1 MDFAAIAREVFA
13 IEAAAVAGLSDGLDG
28 SFSRAVLAILA
39 TRGRVI
45 VCGIGKSGIIGKK
58 IAATLASTGTPA
70 FFMHPGEAFH
80 GDLGMVTADDVFLAI
95 SNSGETEE
103 LIKLLPFLRDNGN
116 LTVTLTGNAASTL
129 AQHASLHLSV
139 RVPRE
144 ACPLQLAPTASTTA
158 TLAMGDALAVALM
171 RARDFQPH
179 HFARLHPGG
188 SLGRRLLQQVRDEM
202 RTADLPFV
210 GADADADTVLQAMT
224 RGRLG
229 IALVTDRM
237 AADQI
242 IADQMTAD
250 RTASD
255 QKTADREATDASVTV
270 APTLA
275 DDPDQ
280 PTAATASRRALGII
294 TDGDLRRAMQIHG
307 AAFFER
313 TAADLM
319 TPAPVSIAVDA
330 SMHAALELMAEHHI
344 TLLVVVDGERVVG
357 VVQK

>member
-1 MDFAAIAREVFA
+1 MDYAAIACEVFE
-13 IEAAAVAGLSDGLDG
+13 IEAAAVAGLRAGLTDH
-28 SFSRAVLAILA
+28 FDRAVEAILA

-80 GDLGMVTADDVFLAI
+80 GDLGMVTVEDVFLAI

-103 LIKLLPFLRDNGN
+103 LIKLLPFLRENGN
-116 LTVTLTGNAASTL
+116 LTVALTGNAASTL
-129 AQHASLHLSV
+129 ASHASLHLSV
-139 RVPRE
+139 RVARE

-188 SLGRRLLQQVRDEM
+188 SLGRRLLQRVRDEM
-202 RTADLPFV
+202 RTDDLPFV
-210 GADADADTVLQAMT
+210 DANADADAVLTAMT

-229 IALVTDRM
+229 IALVTD
-237 AADQI
+237 AA
-242 IADQMTAD
+242 
-250 RTASD
+250 ASG
-255 QKTADREATDASVTV
+255 
-270 APTLA
+270 P
-275 DDPDQ
+275 
-280 PTAATASRRALGII
+280 RRARGIV
-294 TDGDLRRAMQIHG
+294 TDGDLRRAVQTHREG
-307 AAFFER
+307 FFGLS
-313 TAADLM
+313 AADLM
-319 TPAPVSIAVDA
+319 TPGPISISVES
-330 SMHAALELMAEHHI
+330 SMSAALELMAEHRI
-344 TLLVVVDGERVVG
+344 GLLVVVDGEQVVG